1 MSAAEIFNSYPNEV
15 VAHQCGSQF
24 ISVNRMQISLLT
36 QLMRIYEDPRLVLTN
51 AADVGGPTKEYFHEA
66 ISILSKVDTLNNI
79 QLFGGQEGQL
89 LPLYGV
95 DAISSGC
102 RQVQKSD
109 RINLDRQ
116 SGSDQLGSTRTNS
129 D

>member
-1 MSAAEIFNSYPNEV
+1 MNFVGE
-15 VAHQCGSQF
+15 
-24 ISVNRMQISLLT
+24 R
-36 QLMRIYEDPRLVLTN
+36 

-66 ISILSKVDTLNNI
+66 ISILSKVDTLYNI
-79 QLFGGQEGQL
+79 QLFGGQEGHL